1 MIARSGFGPSL
12 GPLEHA
18 KDLDAFGPHAVREYV
33 GRARDNKL
41 TGIWYATGTPGRGV
55 ISKELHSV
63 GEPLRDFG
71 CCRRTVASDVGSY
84 GLEVF
89 DRSVE
94 PCNSHRGGFPSCAVP
109 QLASQ
114 ASTSSW
120 PTKRASRRFALLTV
134 SRIAR
139 VCHSL
144 RAM

>member
-1 MIARSGFGPSL
+1 M
-12 GPLEHA
+12 EHA
-18 KDLDAFGPHAVREYV
+18 KDLDAFGSHAVREYV
-33 GRARDNKL
+33 GRARDHKL

-55 ISKELHSV
+55 ISKELYSV
-63 GEPLRDFG
+63 AEPPRDFG
-71 CCRRTVASDVGSY
+71 CCRRAVASDVGSY

-94 PCNSHRGGFPSCAVP
+94 PCDCHSGGLRSCSVP

-120 PTKRASRRFALLTV
+120 PTKRASRRFALLTA